1 LPHKVYLCCL
11 FGFDRMKEEVLE
23 GTSGNPSLIL
33 HVTDAEAKYTSL
45 FLDDKIVSYQNQTRK
60 GKERNLA

>member
-1 LPHKVYLCCL
+1 
-11 FGFDRMKEEVLE
+11 MKEKVLE

-45 FLDDKIVSYQNQTRK
+45 FPDDKIFSYQNQIRK

>member
-1 LPHKVYLCCL
+1 
-11 FGFDRMKEEVLE
+11 MKEEVLE